1 MPMTQEVPGLMRVPQ
16 RMPRSRR
23 SGRGWMT
30 FAGVMLLIGSVLNA
44 VYGFSAIYN
53 DDYVAEEEFLYGP
66 VSLWGW
72 LAVGIAV
79 VMFATALGLFAR
91 SGIAS
96 LFGIL
101 IAAVNALVHLFSI
114 GGKPIFSLIILAIDG
129 LIIYGL
135 AAHGFGQNQR

>member
-1 MPMTQEVPGLMRVPQ
+1 MPMTQEVPGLMRVPRLGAQ
-16 RMPRSRR
+16 SRR

-30 FAGVMLLIGSVLNA
+30 FAGVMLLIGSILNA

-66 VSLWGW
+66 VTLWGW

-91 SGIAS
+91 SGKRLCS
-96 LFGIL
+96 G
-101 IAAVNALVHLFSI
+101 S
-114 GGKPIFSLIILAIDG
+114 
-129 LIIYGL
+129 
-135 AAHGFGQNQR
+135 

>member
-1 MPMTQEVPGLMRVPQ
+1 
-16 RMPRSRR
+16 
-23 SGRGWMT
+23 MT
-30 FAGVMLLIGSVLNA
+30 FAGVMLLIGSILNA
-44 VYGFSAIYN
+44 AYGLSAIYN

-66 VSLWGW
+66 VSSWGW

-91 SGIAS
+91 RGTAS

-101 IAAVNALVHLFSI
+101 IAALNALVHVLAI
-114 GGKPIFSLIILAIDG
+114 GAKPVFSLIILAIDG

-135 AAHGFGQNQR
+135 AAHGFGQDQR

>member
-1 MPMTQEVPGLMRVPQ
+1 
-16 RMPRSRR
+16 
-23 SGRGWMT
+23 MT
-30 FAGVMLLIGSVLNA
+30 FAGVMLLIGSILNA
-44 VYGFSAIYN
+44 AYGFSAIYN

-66 VSLWGW
+66 VTLWGW

-101 IAAVNALVHLFSI
+101 IAGVNALVHLLAI
-114 GGKPIFSLIILAIDG
+114 GGKPIFSLVILAIDG

-135 AAHGFGQNQR
+135 VTHGFGQNQRWRTTT

>member
-1 MPMTQEVPGLMRVPQ
+1 
-16 RMPRSRR
+16 
-23 SGRGWMT
+23 MT
-30 FAGVMLLIGSVLNA
+30 FAGVMLLIGSILNA
-44 VYGFSAIYN
+44 VYGFSAMYN
-53 DDYVAEEEFLYGP
+53 DDYLAEEEFLYGP
-66 VSLWGW
+66 VTLWGG

-91 SGIAS
+91 SGYAS

-101 IAAVNALVHLFSI
+101 IAAVNALVSLISI

-135 AAHGFGQNQR
+135 VTHGFGQNQRWRTTT

>member
-1 MPMTQEVPGLMRVPQ
+1 
-16 RMPRSRR
+16 
-23 SGRGWMT
+23 MT
-30 FAGVMLLIGSVLNA
+30 FAGVMLMIGSILNA
-44 VYGFSAIYN
+44 AYGFSAIYN

-66 VSLWGW
+66 VTLWGW

-91 SGIAS
+91 SDIAS

-101 IAAVNALVHLFSI
+101 IAAVSALVHLIAI
-114 GGKPIFSLIILAIDG
+114 GGKPIFSLVILAIDG

-135 AAHGFGQNQR
+135 VAHGFGQNQR

>member
-1 MPMTQEVPGLMRVPQ
+1 
-16 RMPRSRR
+16 
-23 SGRGWMT
+23 MT
-30 FAGVMLLIGSVLNA
+30 FAGVMLLIGSILNA
-44 VYGFSAIYN
+44 AYGLSAIYN

-66 VSLWGW
+66 VTLWGW

-79 VMFATALGLFAR
+79 VMFATAVGLFLR

-101 IAAVNALVHLFSI
+101 IAAISALDQLLAI
-114 GGKPIFSLIILAIDG
+114 GAKPIFSLVILAIDG

-135 AAHGFGQNQR
+135 ATHGFGQNQR

>member
-1 MPMTQEVPGLMRVPQ
+1 
-16 RMPRSRR
+16 
-23 SGRGWMT
+23 MT
-30 FAGVMLLIGSVLNA
+30 FAGVMLLIGSILNA
-44 VYGFSAIYN
+44 TYGFSAIYN

-66 VSLWGW
+66 VTLWGW

-91 SGIAS
+91 SGYAS

-101 IAAVNALVHLFSI
+101 IAAVNALVSLISI
-114 GGKPIFSLIILAIDG
+114 GGKPIFSLVILAIDG

-135 AAHGFGQNQR
+135 SAHGFGQRTSM